1 MFPWMMGILVVL
13 AIGAVY
19 VIRDAQADDKARK
32 RAPKRREQ
40 EY

>member
-1 MFPWMMGILVVL
+1 MFPWMIGVLVAL
-13 AIGAVY
+13 ALGAIY